1 MPDPDAAP
9 SAPVE
14 LLDRLRGDAD
24 RRPVVDPGLAGGLR
38 EWLEDG
44 AADALGAAWPRGEQ
58 IVVDRRM
65 ISSAV
70 GGATAAEVTAPLARA
85 VLVSAL
91 FRQLVTTGRIDDPV
105 ADALS
110 AVGVDG
116 RGDRIAEFL
125 VRLPSAERAALLA
138 QIVDHAEVL
147 ITTWPAVAPAWLP
160 RTAERRIVPVAGG
173 RIVLSGVIDL
183 VLGAPARDRASVCL
197 VDVRTGERR
206 ADHCEDRHF
215 LGLLE
220 TVCAGAPP
228 FRLATF
234 YSATGEVDVEDVDD
248 ELLFAAARRAVDA
261 IHRASGE
268 RGPREHPAAAA

>member
-1 MPDPDAAP
+1 MAAA

-44 AADALGAAWPRGEQ
+44 AVDALRTAGPGGEP
-58 IVVDRRM
+58 IMVDRWALSPNERE
-65 ISSAV
+65 
-70 GGATAAEVTAPLARA
+70 ATDSGVTAPLARA

-110 AVGVDG
+110 AIGAGG
-116 RGDRIAEFL
+116 RTDRVAEFL
-125 VRLPSAERAALLA
+125 VRLPSADRAALLE

-147 ITTWPAVAPAWLP
+147 VSTWPAVAPAWLP
-160 RTAERRIVPVAGG
+160 RTAERRTVPVAGG
-173 RIVLSGVIDL
+173 RIVLSGIIDL
-183 VLGAPARDRASVCL
+183 VLGAPALDRASVCL

-206 ADHCEDRHF
+206 ADHTEDRHF

-220 TVCAGAPP
+220 TICAGAPP
-228 FRLATF
+228 FRVAT
-234 YSATGEVDVEDVDD
+234 YYTATGEVDVEDVDD
-248 ELLFAAARRAVDA
+248 DLLSAAARRAVEA
-261 IHRASGE
+261 FHG
-268 RGPREHPAAAA
+268 AAAARQLRDHPAVAA